1 MKKIN
6 VSFGID
12 KLFSYSRNDLII
24 TSTLIL
30 PHQGGGK
37 FFRELDAPLGFE
49 LQRLKFLTGFTCQ
62 FKYFLY

>member
-1 MKKIN
+1 MLGVIMKKIN

-37 FFRELDAPLGFE
+37 FFRELDAPQLCSGVRF
-49 LQRLKFLTGFTCQ
+49 
-62 FKYFLY
+62 